1 MGVQQGHP
9 HQRQDRDLDSGGDSS
24 CSVVMS
30 AIYPV
35 HAQVPGLDA
44 GEDRRDLL
52 LGAEAEVP
60 HSSTAASLGSL
71 GVCEPGQ
78 LVLQW

>member
-1 MGVQQGHP
+1 
-9 HQRQDRDLDSGGDSS
+9 
-24 CSVVMS
+24 MS

-60 HSSTAASLGSL
+60 HGAAAASLGSL